1 MSQSSILPSSIVFY
15 VFLLCTHFTTC
26 STWFQW
32 FANLVLCLT
41 NRTNRVRGD
50 SSSSSSHPF
59 HHWQLVLPRC
69 IFFGGNSAFKV
80 VKDGWNRSEM
90 GEGIVASDFMTESRE
105 RPGFFEETKLWKFSC
120 DLWGIYIPATKTLLF
135 AINLVCL
142 TPWSY
147 NLSWAKRTVQCWTA
161 MSLAVNGQDCQLRRL
176 RRLAQ
181 IRPAAARHG
190 LALSALYGGAVRF
203 LRGQSQQ
210 MSEESLKHAQ
220 KENVWSFHHL
230 NENISVIFFMIFSFK
245 VSALM
250 FSHVALVWMLN
261 GSNAQF
267 VTRSNGDVVNQRP
280 RPRLGK
286 LPARTFGRLRV
297 EGAFF
302 QQLVPV
308 ENEID
313 SDMW

>member
-1 MSQSSILPSSIVFY
+1 MWP
-15 VFLLCTHFTTC
+15 
-26 STWFQW
+26 
-32 FANLVLCLT
+32 
-41 NRTNRVRGD
+41 
-50 SSSSSSHPF
+50 
-59 HHWQLVLPRC
+59 
-69 IFFGGNSAFKV
+69 
-80 VKDGWNRSEM
+80 
-90 GEGIVASDFMTESRE
+90 
-105 RPGFFEETKLWKFSC
+105 
-120 DLWGIYIPATKTLLF
+120 WGIYVPATKTLLF

-147 NLSWAKRTVQCWTA
+147 NLSWAKQTVQCWTA
-161 MSLAVNGQDCQLRRL
+161 MSMTVNGQDCQLHRL

-210 MSEESLKHAQ
+210 MSEESSKKNAPKRERLT
-220 KENVWSFHHL
+220 FHHL
-230 NENISVIFFMIFSFK
+230 NEIFRWFFSMLSSFK

-261 GSNAQF
+261 GSNAQY
-267 VTRSNGDVVNQRP
+267 VTRSHGDVVNQRP

-286 LPARTFGRLRV
+286 LPARTFGRLKN

-302 QQLVPV
+302 
-308 ENEID
+308 
-313 SDMW
+313 